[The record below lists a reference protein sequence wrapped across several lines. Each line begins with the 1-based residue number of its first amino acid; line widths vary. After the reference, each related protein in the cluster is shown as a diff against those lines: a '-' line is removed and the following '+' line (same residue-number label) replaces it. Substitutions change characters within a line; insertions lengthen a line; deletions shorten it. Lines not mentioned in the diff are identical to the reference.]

1 VIRDQLFGAVNN
13 PNYVDYARSIN
24 DAGRHLL
31 RLINDLL
38 DISRIEAGRMELQEA
53 IVDLRDVVRSCEMLT
68 SEAIRNAKLT
78 LSIDIAAEIGHL
90 KADERKLKQ
99 ALLNL
104 VGNAVKFT
112 PAGGSIVLKAQLLAD
127 GTISIAVSDS
137 GIGMKSSD
145 IPKAMTPFMQVD
157 SGLDRR
163 HEGFGLGLPL
173 AKALIEL
180 HQGRLEINSVP
191 DEGTVITILLPPDRH
206 VPLAT
211 VEPVR
216 SGAVQH

>member
-1 VIRDQLFGAVNN
+1 
-13 PNYVDYARSIN
+13 
-24 DAGRHLL
+24 
-31 RLINDLL
+31 
-38 DISRIEAGRMELQEA
+38 
-53 IVDLRDVVRSCEMLT
+53 
-68 SEAIRNAKLT
+68 
-78 LSIDIAAEIGHL
+78 LSVDIAAEIGHL

-112 PAGGSIVLKAQLLAD
+112 PAGGSIAIKAQLLAD

-157 SGLDRR
+157 SGPGRR

-180 HQGRLEINSVP
+180 HQGRLDISSIP
-191 DEGTVITILLPPDRH
+191 DEGTVITILLPPERH
-206 VPLAT
+206 VPVAAAEQT
-211 VEPVR
+211 R
-216 SGAVQH
+216 AGAGQR